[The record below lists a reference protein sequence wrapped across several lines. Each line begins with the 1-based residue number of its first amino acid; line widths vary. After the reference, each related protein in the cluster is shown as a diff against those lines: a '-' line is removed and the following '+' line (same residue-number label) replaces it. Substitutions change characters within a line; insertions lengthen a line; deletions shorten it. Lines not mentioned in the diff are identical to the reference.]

1 MVSVVIIGASVFS
14 GLLFLLCAWL
24 TRAGYWRTAAA
35 LLGGLVAGALRFGLD
50 MVAYRFD
57 WWSFGDVGYAPVI
70 TYAPTVFW
78 FGAGLGLIGWRMIRN
93 WGAAGEIAFFLGFIL
108 LGVARDVV
116 LAIGV
121 GPLTITQNGLP
132 LLIAAA
138 GWLIM
143 AVVVQVIMQFLV
155 GAVDADRLAPERI
168 PQLDEQEAAAWFQSA
183 PAEHDPFSFQR

>member
-1 MVSVVIIGASVFS
+1 MVSVVIFAASIFS
-14 GLLFLLCAWL
+14 GLLFLVCAWL

-57 WWSFGDVGYAPVI
+57 WWSFGDSAYAPII
-70 TYAPTVFW
+70 TYAPVVFW
-78 FGAGLGLIGWRMIRN
+78 FGGGLGLVGWRMIRN
-93 WGAAGEIAFFLGFIL
+93 WGSGGEIAFFVGFIL

-132 LLIAAA
+132 LIIAGV
-138 GWLIM
+138 GWLVM
-143 AVVVQVIMQFLV
+143 AVVVQIIMQLLV
-155 GAVDADRLAPERI
+155 GSVDADPLAPERI
-168 PQLDEQEAAAWFQSA
+168 PQLDEHEANAWLRPTRS
-183 PAEHDPFSFQR
+183 EHDPFSLQG